1 MTFEDFGFAAA
12 LRDIKSRY
20 GYRQH
25 PQGTNKRR
33 ISVSLESI
41 IADGA
46 GKRGGATYL
55 YDQDTN
61 QYFLH
66 YPVPMNYFPT
76 MDHRS
81 ERLIENQERSE
92 AKVIALDPG
101 VRKFL
106 VGVTSDYEVDV
117 ICNNKV
123 IARSLRDIDK
133 EPDKIKRNKMWAKVK
148 NRIDD
153 LHWKTIK
160 YLTDHYDVI
169 IVGDINVSSC
179 VKKRGNGFELPR
191 IVKRVLLQYSFY
203 EFKRRLIWKC
213 NVLGKKCILTDERYT
228 SKGCCACGAY
238 NDPKGKEI
246 YSCSRCHNHMD
257 RDLNGSI
264 NILIKTLT
272 VLETLLGGLLNLQ
285 FSEHM
290 TS

>member
-1 MTFEDFGFAAA
+1 
-12 LRDIKSRY
+12 
-20 GYRQH
+20 
-25 PQGTNKRR
+25 
-33 ISVSLESI
+33 
-41 IADGA
+41 
-46 GKRGGATYL
+46 
-55 YDQDTN
+55 
-61 QYFLH
+61 
-66 YPVPMNYFPT
+66 
-76 MDHRS
+76 
-81 ERLIENQERSE
+81 
-92 AKVIALDPG
+92 VIALDPG

-160 YLTDHYDVI
+160 YLTDYYDVI

-213 NVLGKKCILTDERYT
+213 NVLGKKCILTDEWYT

-272 VLETLLGGLLNLQ
+272 VLETLLG
-285 FSEHM
+285 M